1 MLVGIGLEEIGAEE
15 FVQEEFLAGEVY
27 VDLKKQCYQD
37 LGFKR
42 QVAYIDVV
50 EKYFTLFLIR
60 FNWFS
65 IFKALITPTS
75 RRALSQVKHEE

>member
-15 FVQEEFLAGEVY
+15 FVREEFLAGEVY

-42 QVAYIDVV
+42 YVV
-50 EKYFTLFLIR
+50 
-60 FNWFS
+60 
-65 IFKALITPTS
+65 
-75 RRALSQVKHEE
+75 